1 MILLNILEHV
11 TIGDGA
17 AILAFIVS
25 VCSGIAYLKKHLKDW
40 VSSAG
45 QEDME
50 SLRKEILDLRQSVK
64 NVDQENCKNFLVQF
78 LAEVERG
85 EPIDEIQKERFYE
98 EYKHYTGGGG
108 NGYIKRKVDSL
119 EVKGYL

>member
-25 VCSGIAYLKKHLKDW
+25 VCSGIAYLKKHRKDW
-40 VSSAG
+40 VSSAV

>member
-40 VSSAG
+40 VSSAV

-50 SLRKEILDLRQSVK
+50 SLRKEILDLRQSIK
-64 NVDQENCKNFLVQF
+64 DVDQENCKNFLVQF

>member
-1 MILLNILEHV
+1 MNILEHV

-40 VSSAG
+40 VSSAV

-64 NVDQENCKNFLVQF
+64 DVDQENCKNFLVQF

-119 EVKGYL
+119 EAKGYL

>member
-40 VSSAG
+40 VSSAV

-64 NVDQENCKNFLVQF
+64 DVDQENCKNFLVQF

-119 EVKGYL
+119 EAKGYL